1 MTEGNRLNQYQQP
14 IGAALPDW
22 RPRPPVQKV
31 TLAGRFCRLEP
42 LSMAHGPALFVAWHR
57 IDDGRDWTYFSHSR
71 PETRQQCDALIAA
84 NAASQDPLHFA
95 VIDLATDRA
104 VGSVALMRVDVG
116 NGVLE
121 IGWVNWSPLMKR
133 SSLGTEAIFLLLGYT
148 FNTLGYRR
156 CEWKCHSLNLASNQ
170 AATRLGFQ
178 FEGTFRQA
186 LVVKGHNRDTCWY
199 SIIDSEWPA
208 IAQGLGGWLAPENF
222 DRQGQQRKPLAAF
235 RPGSP
240 TQP

>member
-1 MTEGNRLNQYQQP
+1 MDQGNGVNQYQQP
-14 IGAALPDW
+14 VGAALPDW

-42 LSMAHGPALFVAWHR
+42 LSMVHGPALFMAWHR

-84 NAASQDPLHFA
+84 NAASHDPLHFA
-95 VIDLATDRA
+95 VIDLATERA
-104 VGSVALMRVDVG
+104 VGSVALMRVDAG

-133 SSLGTEAIFLLLGYT
+133 SALGTEAISLLLSYT
-148 FNTLGYRR
+148 FDRLGYRR

-170 AATRLGFQ
+170 AAKRLGFQ
-178 FEGTFRQA
+178 YEGTFRQA
-186 LVVKGHNRDTCWY
+186 MVVKGHNRDTCWY

-208 IAQGLGGWLAPENF
+208 LARALDGWLAPGNF
-222 DRQGQQRKPLAAF
+222 DHQGRQCRPLAAF
-235 RPGSP
+235 MQESIVKP
-240 TQP
+240 